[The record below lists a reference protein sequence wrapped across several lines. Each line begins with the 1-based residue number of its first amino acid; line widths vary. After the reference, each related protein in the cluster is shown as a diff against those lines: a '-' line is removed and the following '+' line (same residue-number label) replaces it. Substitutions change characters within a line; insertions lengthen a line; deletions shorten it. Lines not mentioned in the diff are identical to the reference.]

1 MAIILYEL
9 TYSYHRWKF
18 AIKPW
23 RNNKNSE
30 KLPSIKW
37 SETIIGVSIVTS
49 GYYFVLMHIP

>member
-49 GYYFVLMHIP
+49 G